1 MAPKQ
6 TRDDARTLASE
17 HGGKAYTNT
26 MTSPR
31 IKADGTPIDKHIQA
45 ARKVGTV
52 EQTTIVAGFVTPASF
67 RIDGLSRPVTF
78 STGIRSPFGGGLT
91 ITTLTIDHDRA
102 NKFGMNQ
109 LADNDL
115 PNFSTLLRHALTIA
129 TCLVKVKASPPVAV
143 GSPITPAMFAGTV
156 IKVGSGHISP
166 SDRLRALGKAKQ
178 ASDKDDKEPMFS
190 VKALREVA
198 KAYKAAP
205 TQYETNR
212 QPRAAGQGIEQYI
225 ASDIGRSPGAVR
237 RMITECAK
245 RGYITDKD
253 KARHKRGKQ

>member
-6 TRDDARTLASE
+6 TRLDARTLTSE
-17 HGGKAYTNT
+17 HGGRPYTIT

-31 IKADGTPIDKHIQA
+31 IKADGMPIDKNIQA

-52 EQTTIVAGFVTPASF
+52 EQTTIVTGFVTPASF

-78 STGIRSPFGGGLT
+78 STGIRSPLGGGLT

-102 NKFGMNQ
+102 NKFGLKQ

-115 PNFSTLLRHALTIA
+115 PNFSTLLRHALTIS
-129 TCLVKVKASPPVAV
+129 TCLVKVKASPPVADR
-143 GSPITPAMFAGTV
+143 SPLTKAFFACTV

-166 SDRLRALGKAKQ
+166 TDRLRALGKAKQ
-178 ASDKDDKEPMFS
+178 ASDKDAAEPMFS
-190 VKALREVA
+190 VKALRKVA
-198 KAYKAAP
+198 KEYRDAP
-205 TQYETNR
+205 TPYENP
-212 QPRAAGQGIEQYI
+212 PRRTPIEKHI
-225 ASDIGRSPGAVR
+225 GGLLGRSPGAVR

-253 KARHKRGKQ
+253 KARHKRGNQ

>member
-17 HGGKAYTNT
+17 HGGKAYTIT

-31 IKADGTPIDKHIQA
+31 IKADGTPIDKQISC

-52 EQTTIVAGFVTPASF
+52 EQTTIMVGFVTPASF

-78 STGIRSPFGGGLT
+78 STGIRSPLGGGLT
-91 ITTLTIDHDRA
+91 ITTLTIDHDRTNA
-102 NKFGMNQ
+102 WGMNQ

-115 PNFSTLLRHALTIA
+115 PNFSTLLRHALTIS
-129 TCLVKVKASPPVAV
+129 TCLVKVKASPPVKV

-156 IKVGSGHISP
+156 IKVGTVVMSP
-166 SDRLRALGKAKQ
+166 SERLRAFGKHKQ
-178 ASDKDDKEPMFS
+178 AIAKDAAEPMFS
-190 VKALREVA
+190 VKALREVT

-205 TQYETNR
+205 TPYSNP
-212 QPRAAGQGIEQYI
+212 PRAAGVGIEQYI
-225 ASDIGRSPGAVR
+225 ATEIGRSAGAVR

-253 KARHKRGKQ
+253 KARHKRGKP